1 MVQTVVTSGDLCV
14 FRRVDDDQK
23 LLIGRIVQFSYLTG
37 TKRQQEYSSM
47 YVDLTKDHS
56 GIGAFANWFAV
67 ADNVDG
73 FVHFSPLIDVFTQG
87 YVSMEKYVCTLPK
100 TNLSITQTGFKL
112 PVNMTIIDFEN
123 WENTFTK
130 FSEF

>member
-73 FVHFSPLIDVFTQG
+73 FVHFSSLIDILRT
-87 YVSMEKYVCTLPK
+87 VSYTHLTLP
-100 TNLSITQTGFKL
+100 
-112 PVNMTIIDFEN
+112 
-123 WENTFTK
+123 TK
-130 FSEF
+130 A